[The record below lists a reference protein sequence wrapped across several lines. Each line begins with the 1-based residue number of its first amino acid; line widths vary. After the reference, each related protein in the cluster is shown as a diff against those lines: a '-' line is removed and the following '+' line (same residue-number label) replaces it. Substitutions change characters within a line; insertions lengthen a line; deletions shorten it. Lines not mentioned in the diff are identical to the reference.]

1 MHTSSYV
8 AWRCSALT
16 RELISIIPYTCSVPI
31 LHCVLLVRTAP
42 TARTTWGVVRVRLV
56 TPAATRFLALNLAQP
71 ARPLPAAFAQ
81 RDRRQPQAHYVP
93 PDITVKAAPVT
104 SRVAQPPLAAIA
116 QRDHRQ
122 PQARYVRW
130 GIFAWAALV
139 TSKVVW
145 PPLAAI
151 AQRDRRQPQ
160 AHCVRWGIIAWAAP
174 VTNRVAQPPPA
185 AIAQRGRR

>member
-1 MHTSSYV
+1 MTPQ
-8 AWRCSALT
+8 AL
-16 RELISIIPYTCSVPI
+16 
-31 LHCVLLVRTAP
+31 
-42 TARTTWGVVRVRLV
+42 
-56 TPAATRFLALNLAQP
+56 LADP
-71 ARPLPAAFAQ
+71 ARPRLAAIAQ
-81 RDRRQPQAHYVP
+81 RDRRQPQAHCVRW
-93 PDITVKAAPVT
+93 DIIVLVEPVT
-104 SRVAQPPLAAIA
+104 RSNAQLVASHLLGPLPAPRARPPLAAIA

-160 AHCVRWGIIAWAAP
+160 AHCVR
-174 VTNRVAQPPPA
+174 
-185 AIAQRGRR
+185 